1 MASFDTIKT
10 SLARAKYMRALI
22 RRADAETA
30 RTRREISTTR
40 QLLRHLR
47 EENLAAAR
55 LAGVIDALGRPD
67 EPCA

>member
-30 RTRREISTTR
+30 RT
-40 QLLRHLR
+40 
-47 EENLAAAR
+47 
-55 LAGVIDALGRPD
+55 
-67 EPCA
+67 